1 MTLRLFLLLLVGC
14 LLWLRC
20 PAVAADALPTGV
32 AELHTTDGRSVA
44 VQVEVAATGP
54 ARARGLMHRKTLPQ
68 DAGMWFDFGQTA
80 PIAMW
85 MKDTEIALDML
96 FVAADCTVVRVAENR
111 RPGSLAHV
119 RSGGPIR
126 YVLEVNA
133 GFAAREGI
141 KEGSC
146 VRLRSAPGVERGE
159 RLGKALQ

>member
-1 MTLRLFLLLLVGC
+1 MTRRLAFWFLVVC
-14 LLWLRC
+14 LPGPTR
-20 PAVAADALPTGV
+20 AADAVPTPV
-32 AELHTTDGRSVA
+32 VELRTTDGRVVS

-68 DAGMWFDFGQTA
+68 NAGMWFDFGRTA

-85 MKDTEIALDML
+85 MKDTKIALDML
-96 FVAADCTVVRVAENR
+96 FVAADCTVVKVAEDR

-119 RSGGPIR
+119 RSGSPVR

-141 KEGSC
+141 QLGSC
-146 VRLRSAPGVERGE
+146 ARLRSASVAERRE
-159 RLGKALQ
+159 RLGEALE